1 MEKQPLPNSTLIL
14 VFGIISIVTC
24 CCYGIFG
31 LIFGII
37 ALVLANKATKLY
49 AENPDSYAGYSNVKT
64 GKILAIIGVIL
75 NVIYLGWSIFA
86 LSSYGFEGIQEMQ
99 REFLEQYGQ

>member
-1 MEKQPLPNSTLIL
+1 MEKQQLPNSTLIL

-24 CCYGIFG
+24 CCYGVIG

-37 ALVLANKATKLY
+37 AIVLANKATKLY
-49 AENPDSYAGYSNVKT
+49 AANPELYTGYSNVNT

-75 NVIYLGWSIFA
+75 NGIYLAWSIYA
-86 LSSYGFEGIQEMQ
+86 LSVYGFEGIQEMQ
-99 REFLEQYGQ
+99 DQFLEQYGQ